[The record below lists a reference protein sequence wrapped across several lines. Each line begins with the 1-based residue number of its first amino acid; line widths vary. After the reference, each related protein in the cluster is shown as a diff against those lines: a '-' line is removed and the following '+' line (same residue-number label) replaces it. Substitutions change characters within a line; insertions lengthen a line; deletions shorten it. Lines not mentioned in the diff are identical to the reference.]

1 MEVQVKSTY
10 RAVEAYEP
18 GRMRLVERPIPEPG
32 PGQVRIRVEACGV
45 CHTDSILVEQFKAP
59 GVTWP
64 RVPGHEVVGKIEALG
79 EGVTNWKGRGVTN
92 WKIGKR
98 VGVGLFGGECTRCEP
113 CRRGDAIN
121 CQNPI
126 WVGLAGDGGYA
137 DIVIAEA
144 RALASVPDEI
154 SPEEAAPLLC
164 AGVTT
169 YNALRNAGLRGGDLV
184 AIQGV
189 GGLGHLGIQYAR
201 KMGFRVVAIARGTD
215 KETLARKLGAHFY
228 IDSEKENAAEALQKL
243 GGAKAILATASNAAS
258 MGPLFPGLAARG
270 RLIVAGTDGLDV
282 NVNSMELLF
291 GGRVVE
297 GTLTG
302 NAIDEEDTLNF
313 SVLTDIHPMIETMP
327 LERAAEA
334 YARMMRNEAR
344 FRMVLT
350 TGN

>member
-1 MEVQVKSTY
+1 V
-10 RAVEAYEP
+10 
-18 GRMRLVERPIPEPG
+18 
-32 PGQVRIRVEACGV
+32 
-45 CHTDSILVEQFKAP
+45 
-59 GVTWP
+59 
-64 RVPGHEVVGKIEALG
+64 EALG
-79 EGVTNWKGRGVTN
+79 EGVTKWEV
-92 WKIGKR
+92 GKR
-98 VGVGLFGGECTRCEP
+98 VGVGLFGGECGHCEP

-121 CQNPI
+121 CQNPVY
-126 WVGLAGDGGYA
+126 VGLAVDGGYA
-137 DIVIAEA
+137 DVMIAEA

-154 SPEEAAPLLC
+154 SSEEAAPLLC

-169 YNALRNAGLRGGDLV
+169 YNALRNAGLRAGDLV

-201 KMGFRVVAIARGTD
+201 KMGFHVVAIARGPE
-215 KETLARKLGAHFY
+215 KEALARTLGAHIY
-228 IDSEKENAAEALQKL
+228 IDSEKQNAAEALQAL
-243 GGAKAILATASNAAS
+243 GGAKAILATASNSES

-270 RLIVAGTDGLDV
+270 RLIVAGADGQNV
-282 NVNSMELLF
+282 SVNSMDLLF

-302 NAIDEEDTLNF
+302 TAIDEEDTLKF
-313 SVLTDIHPMIETMP
+313 GVLTDIHPMIETAP
-327 LERAAEA
+327 LEKAAEA